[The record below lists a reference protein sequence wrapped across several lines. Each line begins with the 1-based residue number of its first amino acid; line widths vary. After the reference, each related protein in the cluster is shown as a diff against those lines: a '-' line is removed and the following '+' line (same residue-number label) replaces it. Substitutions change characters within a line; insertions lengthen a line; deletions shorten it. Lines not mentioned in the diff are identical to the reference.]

1 MNKKI
6 ILMLCFGLLLVTG
19 CGKVPQLKNGEEVF
33 LQVNGKNV
41 SANDVYN
48 DLKEKYAR
56 DSIIETIDKIIL
68 EEKYEED
75 DELKAYVDA
84 QIDNFVQQYGEEGFI
99 QALAQSNM
107 TENDLRATIALDY
120 RRNLA
125 VEDYVK
131 DQITDEEINKYY
143 EEDVRGD
150 IKASHILIKPDTTD
164 DSTDEEK
171 TVAEEEALN
180 KAKDVIDRLNKGEKF
195 EDLAKEL
202 SDDEGSASNGG
213 DLGYFAK
220 GSMVDAFEEAVVK
233 LENGKY
239 TTEPVKSEYGYH
251 IILKVDQKDKPK
263 LEEVKDEI
271 IDTLVNEK
279 LNSDASLKYK
289 ALYEI
294 RKDAKLEIH
303 DDSVK
308 KQYESYMDD
317 LMNITN

>member
-6 ILMLCFGLLLVTG
+6 VLMLCFGLLVVTG

-41 SANDVYN
+41 SANDVYEE
-48 DLKEKYAR
+48 LKESYAK
-56 DSIIETIDKIIL
+56 DQILEIMDKIIL

-75 DELKAYVDA
+75 DELKEYVDS
-84 QIDNFVQQYGEEGFI
+84 QIDYYIQSYGEEGFK
-99 QALAQSNM
+99 QALASSNL
-107 TENDLRATIALDY
+107 TEDDLRQTIALDY
-120 RRNLA
+120 RRNIA

-131 DQITDEEINKYY
+131 DTITDDEINKYY
-143 EEDVRGD
+143 ESSVRGD
-150 IKASHILIKPDTTD
+150 IKASHILIKPETTD
-164 DSTDEEK
+164 DMSESEK
-171 TVAEEEALN
+171 ATAEEAALN
-180 KAKDVIDRLNKGEKF
+180 KAKDVISRLNNGEKF

-202 SDDEGSASNGG
+202 SADEGSAKDGG
-213 DLGYFAK
+213 DLGYFTK
-220 GSMVDAFEEAVVK
+220 GTMVDEFENAVVA

-239 TTEPVKSEYGYH
+239 TTEPVKSTYGYH

-263 LEEVKDEI
+263 LKEVKDEV

-279 LNSDASLKYK
+279 LNNDSTLRYK

-294 RKDAKLEIH
+294 RKEAGLEIH

-308 KQYESYMDD
+308 KQYESYMDN
-317 LMNITN
+317 LMTSK

>member
-6 ILMLCFGLLLVTG
+6 GLMLCFGLLFVTG

-41 SANDVYN
+41 SANDVYKE
-48 DLKEKYAR
+48 LKESYAR
-56 DSIIETIDKIIL
+56 DQILEIMDKIIL

-75 DELKAYVDA
+75 DELKEYVDS
-84 QIDNFVQQYGEEGFI
+84 QIDYYIQSYGEEGFK
-99 QALAQSNM
+99 QALESSNL

-131 DQITDEEINKYY
+131 NTITDDEINKYY
-143 EEDVRGD
+143 EDSVRGD

-164 DSTDEEK
+164 DSTAEEK
-171 TVAEEEALN
+171 ATAEEAALN
-180 KAKDVIDRLNKGEKF
+180 KAKDVITRLNNGEKF

-202 SDDEGSASNGG
+202 SDDEGSATNGG
-213 DLGYFAK
+213 DLGYFSN
-220 GSMVDAFEEAVVK
+220 GTMVDEFENAVVT

-239 TTEPVKSEYGYH
+239 TTEPVKSTYGYH

-263 LEEVKDEI
+263 LKEVKDEI
-271 IDTLVNEK
+271 IDTLVTEK
-279 LNSDASLKYK
+279 LNNDSTLRYK

-294 RKDAKLEIH
+294 RKEAGLEIH
-303 DDSVK
+303 DDSTK
-308 KQYESYMDD
+308 KQYESYMND
-317 LMNITN
+317 LMSSK

>member
-6 ILMLCFGLLLVTG
+6 VLMLCFGLLVVTG

-41 SANDVYN
+41 STNDVYEE
-48 DLKEKYAR
+48 LKESYAR
-56 DSIIETIDKIIL
+56 DQILEIMDKIIL

-75 DELKAYVDA
+75 DELKEYVDA
-84 QIDNFVQQYGEEGFI
+84 QIDYYIQSYGEEGFK
-99 QALAQSNM
+99 QALAASNL
-107 TENDLRATIALDY
+107 TEDDLRQTIALDY

-125 VEDYVK
+125 VEDYIK
-131 DQITDEEINKYY
+131 DTITNEEINNYY
-143 EEDVRGD
+143 ESNVRGD

-171 TVAEEEALN
+171 TAAEQTALN
-180 KAKDVIDRLNKGEKF
+180 EAKDIINRLNNGEKF

-202 SDDEGSASNGG
+202 SDDEGSAKDGG

-220 GSMVDAFEEAVVK
+220 GKMIDEFENAVVA
-233 LENGKY
+233 LEVGKY
-239 TTEPVKSEYGYH
+239 STEPVKSTYGYH

-263 LEEVKDEI
+263 LKEVKDEI
-271 IDTLVNEK
+271 IDTLVTEK
-279 LNSDASLKYK
+279 LNNDSTLKYK

-294 RKDAKLEIH
+294 RKEAKLEIH
-303 DDSVK
+303 DDSIK
-308 KQYESYMDD
+308 KQYESYMED
-317 LMNITN
+317 LMSSK